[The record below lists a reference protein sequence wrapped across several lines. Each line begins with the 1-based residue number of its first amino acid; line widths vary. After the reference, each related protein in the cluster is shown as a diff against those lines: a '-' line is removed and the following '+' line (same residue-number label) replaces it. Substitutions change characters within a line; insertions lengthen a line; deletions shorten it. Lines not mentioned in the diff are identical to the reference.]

1 MAVSALYIDMRAF
14 DRLMRLHAA
23 TAASEAKEC
32 EEEEEE
38 ADAASDDDRGAGSGI
53 SDADEGNEDRI
64 FYFRP
69 SSSLPNPGLP
79 PRWADEEEEEEEEKS
94 GGAVRSSRS
103 SPDSSLRADLVPPG
117 LPPLRIARDE
127 GDIFLFTS
135 VILTCCSLCAFGFQ
149 FVIWSDCKC

>member
-14 DRLMRLHAA
+14 DRLMRLHGA
-23 TAASEAKEC
+23 TAASEAKEY
-32 EEEEEE
+32 EEEEET
-38 ADAASDDDRGAGSGI
+38 DAASDDDQGADSGI
-53 SDADEGNEDRI
+53 SDADDGNEDRI

-69 SSSLPNPGLP
+69 SSSLPSPGLP
-79 PRWADEEEEEEEEKS
+79 PRWAEEEEEEKR
-94 GGAVRSSRS
+94 GGSVRSSRA

-127 GDIFLFTS
+127 GDVFLFSS
-135 VILTCCSLCAFGFQ
+135 VILTCCSLCAFGFL